1 MAANPPTPRAPSRS
15 AMSANVETGR
25 VDLVLTLEFH
35 ATSRAACTVFSGG
48 WCPDLRDGAVHAP
61 LHSTLGTFSIAIAIA
76 FTVTSP

>member
-25 VDLVLTLEFH
+25 VALVLTLEFH
-35 ATSRAACTVFSGG
+35 ATSRAACTVFSGS
-48 WCPDLRDGAVHAP
+48 WCPGLRDGAVHA
-61 LHSTLGTFSIAIAIA
+61 HYTSTLGSLSIA